1 MVEWDRNLDTL
12 IQLSLVVAFTF
23 VLIIKRKNL
32 GDEIFYFIVA
42 MVIIAVNNALAL
54 TSRFFFPRFNTI
66 PFYVFGVT
74 LGAFL
79 FFFLY
84 LRKLLVS
91 AQARMI
97 SLVLTISFIVLFIC
111 FAIFRENFFQK
122 FPFRFYF
129 IELFILVI
137 NIFLVLRETF
147 NSDKVLNIKSYY
159 PIWICTGLMIV
170 YLAVAPLLIISNLRH
185 EVAINNI
192 FFIILFIVNMLG
204 YSLMLV
210 GVFFAKSCSRNRE
223 FF

>member
-12 IQLSLVVAFTF
+12 IQLLLVVAFTL
-23 VLIIKRKNL
+23 VLIMKRKNL

-42 MVIIAVNNALAL
+42 IAIIAANNALVL
-54 TSRFFFPRFNTI
+54 TTRFFFPRFNTI
-66 PFYVFGVT
+66 PFYIVGVT

-84 LRKLLVS
+84 LRKLLVF

-97 SLVLTISFIVLFIC
+97 SLVMTISFIILFIS
-111 FAIFRENFFQK
+111 FALFKENFFYK

-137 NIFLVLRETF
+137 NIFLVLREAF

-159 PIWICTGLMIV
+159 PVWICTGLMII
-170 YLAVAPLLIISNLRH
+170 YLAVAPLLIIINLRR
-185 EVAINNI
+185 EVDINNI
-192 FFIILFIVNMLG
+192 FFIILFIVNVLG